1 MGLRRFLI
9 ALLVS
14 IGVLGSVL
22 AASSPALAAP
32 SWTKVADK
40 ISDVARKEV
49 GTVGTGAD
57 GNCVKYG
64 PGCQPWCS
72 YFATWVWDKAGVGPG
87 GGLRKFAYSGEL
99 YRWGQRKNLDYGKN
113 IKANVKRG
121 DAVFF
126 GSGPSNSLHVALV
139 VKVWKKGMDLI
150 EGNYLKDGKW
160 QVVKRYVKF
169 NTGWQGGFYGGVHPS
184 SAYLN

>member
-1 MGLRRFLI
+1 MRLRKLFI
-9 ALLVS
+9 ALFVS
-14 IGVLGSVL
+14 IGVLGGALV
-22 AASSPALAAP
+22 APSPALAAAP
-32 SWTKVADK
+32 WTKIADK
-40 ISDVARKEV
+40 ISDVAHKEI
-49 GTVGTGAD
+49 GTVGTGAE

-64 PGCQPWCS
+64 PGCLPWCS

-87 GGLRKFAYSGEL
+87 AGIRKYASSGEF

-113 IKANVKRG
+113 IKAHVKRG

-126 GSGPSNSLHVALV
+126 GTGPGNSLHAALV
-139 VKVWKKGMDLI
+139 VKVWKKGVSLI

-169 NTGWQGGFYGGVHPS
+169 NTTWQRGFYGGVHPS
-184 SAYLN
+184 SSYL